1 MVIYNN
7 PIEFKENV
15 KKYQDHIGALEEE
28 RRKIQVFQRELPLC
42 LDLVSQA
49 IERCREEMS
58 ETPFDRF
65 GDQQRCRDHLA
76 PVLEEFIPIKP
87 TLSRNEDD
95 NENKQVS
102 KKSNII
108 CSKDSS
114 CSLSKKSD
122 WLTSAQLSI
131 QESNPPIE
139 EDFLSKNMLL
149 KEESRNGCDAFLHIR
164 KKKSCVA
171 PLPSLNCADM
181 IKTASVSSSLDTD
194 GGGSDG
200 GGGGCND
207 EDKGHSN
214 KKERRCWS
222 SELHRRF
229 LHALQQLGGAYVATP
244 KQIKELMKVEGL
256 TNDEIKSHLQKYRLH
271 TRRLN
276 PTIHNTPQLVV
287 VGRIWMPPL
296 DYTTKAPSS
305 PLTDN
310 ANNIKVYAP
319 KGSLPPSIA
328 ASPYKTTACKQQ
340 LHFVEKGNH
349 RQSNSPSSSSS
360 S

>member
-15 KKYQDHIGALEEE
+15 KKYQEYIGALEEE

-58 ETPFDRF
+58 ETRF
-65 GDQQRCRDHLA
+65 NRCCDQQRCRDHQG

-87 TLSRNEDD
+87 TSSRNEDD
-95 NENKQVS
+95 NEKKQIS

-108 CSKDSS
+108 CSKDNS
-114 CSLSKKSD
+114 CSFSMKSD

-139 EDFLSKNMLL
+139 EDFLSKNLL
-149 KEESRNGCDAFLHIR
+149 VKEKSRNGCDAFHHIQ

-181 IKTASVSSSLDTD
+181 VKPASVSSSLDTD

-200 GGGGCND
+200 GGGGCTG
-207 EDKGHSN
+207 EDKGLSN

-287 VGRIWMPPL
+287 VGRIWMPPF

-305 PLTDN
+305 PLIDN
-310 ANNIKVYAP
+310 ANNTKGVYAP
-319 KGSLPPSIA
+319 MASLPSITA
-328 ASPYKTTACKQQ
+328 PLYKTTACKQQ
-340 LHFVEKGNH
+340 PHLVEKASH
-349 RQSNSPSSSSS
+349 RQSNSPSNLSSI
-360 S
+360 

>member
-58 ETPFDRF
+58 ETRFDRF